1 MLTRV
6 DVCDWHLAHAAARDL
21 PDLRSLEQR
30 GVLLT
35 AALGLAACEVAKKM
49 LQARHE
55 VDMGTD
61 HRGVGLRVLWLLVA
75 QEALGGSFPLQI
87 HTTPTHDSH
96 LAWS

>member
-6 DVCDWHLAHAAARDL
+6 DVMRRAPRT
-21 PDLRSLEQR
+21 RRKR

-49 LQARHE
+49 LQEQHE
-55 VDMGTD
+55 VDMRTD